1 VTSQAVA
8 DPAARNGGTRRI
20 IVMMGA
26 PGAGKGTQAERLAE
40 ALELPH
46 ISTGELFR
54 AMLKSDSPLGQ
65 KVRGYVES
73 GGLVPDDIVVA
84 MVEDRLDEDDATN
97 GVILDG
103 FPRTVAQAEAL
114 DRMLEQAGT
123 AVSAVPYIEVAQEL
137 LLERLTGRRICTKD
151 DQHVYHVLGMPPQ
164 KEGVCD
170 IDGAELYQRVDDSAE
185 TVQSRLDKQLPPMF
199 EVIDYYADNKVLF
212 SVRGDEPAAEVT
224 ADLLQ
229 ALSSKSAVA

>member
-1 VTSQAVA
+1 VTSEAVV

-46 ISTGELFR
+46 VSTGELFR
-54 AMLKSDSPLGQ
+54 AMRKSDTPLAKQ
-65 KVRGYVES
+65 VRDLMDS

-84 MVEDRLDEDDATN
+84 MVDDRLTWKDADA

-114 DRMLEQAGT
+114 DSMLARAGT
-123 AVSAVPYIEVAQEL
+123 TVAAAPYIEVPQEL
-137 LLERLTGRRICTKD
+137 LLARLTGRRICTVD
-151 DQHVYHVLGMPPQ
+151 DQHVYHVVGMPPA
-164 KEGVCD
+164 KDGICD
-170 IDGAELYQRVDDSAE
+170 IDGAELYQRADDSE
-185 TVQSRLDKQLPPMF
+185 KTVQGRLDKQLPPMF
-199 EVIDYYADNKVLF
+199 EVVDYYAGTNVLF
-212 SVRGDEPAAEVT
+212 SVPGDQPPEDVT
-224 ADLLQ
+224 EELLR
-229 ALSSKSAVA
+229 LISSRASA